1 MVRMGNLITGTSPK
15 RDGTKP
21 HHRAAILLKNMKDF
35 CYRSLG
41 ETWLALLREVYSSSQ
56 TVGDTRE
63 LLHVCA
69 SFARCDYDSDPFL
82 VRFASHENV
91 EEMRKVFFTT
101 EPNDFG
107 HSYRDR
113 IRGPRGRCDLSDV
126 SELLVREP
134 LSKRAAIV
142 LVGEGDGRVPCINAV
157 HFLRREEGLVATYFA
172 RGQDVFRKFYAD
184 AVCIFEMARRVADAI
199 GVPVGRVVGVIS
211 SAHVNLAD
219 LAAVGDVLAAA
230 GAMPGT
236 FAEAPR

>member
-1 MVRMGNLITGTSPK
+1 
-15 RDGTKP
+15 
-21 HHRAAILLKNMKDF
+21 MKEI

-41 ETWLALLREVYSSSQ
+41 ETWLAILREVYHSNQ
-56 TVGDTRE
+56 TVGDDTRE

-69 SFARCDYDSDPFL
+69 SFAQGDYDSDPVL
-82 VRFASHENV
+82 VRFASRENV
-91 EEMRKVFFTT
+91 EQMRKVFFTT
-101 EPNDFG
+101 EPNGFG

-126 SELLVREP
+126 IELLDREP

-157 HFLRREEGLVATYFA
+157 HFLRRGQGLVATYFA

-199 GVPVGRVVGVIS
+199 GVPVDRVTGVIS
-211 SAHVNLAD
+211 SAHIYLAD
-219 LAAVGDVLAAA
+219 LAAVGDVLAGAD
-230 GAMPGT
+230 AMPRGAPLGT
-236 FAEAPR
+236 GR